1 MEINLV
7 SHTGGCHCGAVK
19 FEVIAETAP
28 TSKYQKCYYHK
39 QYFQLMISVV
49 HCNCSICWMKQNHH
63 FIVPKEQFKLLEGED
78 NLTLYT
84 FNTGAAK

>member
-28 TSKYQKCYYHK
+28 TSKYQKCYFCK
-39 QYFQLMISVV
+39 Q
-49 HCNCSICWMKQNHH
+49 
-63 FIVPKEQFKLLEGED
+63 
-78 NLTLYT
+78 
-84 FNTGAAK
+84 